1 MARPCSICTHP
12 KREEIDAALV
22 GGASFRNIAK
32 RFGTS
37 TAALHRHQKHV
48 AGQLAQAQEVEA
60 EQVRAQGLTLL
71 ERLTSLEVEA
81 RAILEGA
88 KADGD
93 RITALKALEALR
105 RTMET
110 VAKYSPVSL
119 QLPRVGSAQET
130 AKAMSA
136 VVEAAARGMITPQEG
151 QALGGLLELNRKAI
165 ETSELEQRL
174 ARLEAVAGVQN

>member
-1 MARPCSICTHP
+1 MARPCSICSHP

-22 GGASFRNIAK
+22 CGASLRDIARQYATGK
-32 RFGTS
+32 D
-37 TAALHRHQKHV
+37 ALARHQKHV
-48 AGQLAQAQEVEA
+48 AGQLAQAETERAAGNQ
-60 EQVRAQGLTLL
+60 AQGRSLL
-71 ERLTSLEVEA
+71 ERLAGLETEA
-81 RAILEGA
+81 RLILEGA

-93 RITALKALEALR
+93 KITSLKALEALR

-130 AKAMSA
+130 AKAMA
-136 VVEAAARGMITPQEG
+136 HVVEAAAQGKITPQEG